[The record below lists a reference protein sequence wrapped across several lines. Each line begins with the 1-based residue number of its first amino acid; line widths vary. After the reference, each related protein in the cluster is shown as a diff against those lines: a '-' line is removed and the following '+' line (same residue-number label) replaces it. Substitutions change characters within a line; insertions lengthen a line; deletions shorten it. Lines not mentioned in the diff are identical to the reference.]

1 MKQETMRCNI
11 IAQRISLQEF
21 LIEKEADILKD
32 IEAWTSN
39 EEEIKKLDRATVEE
53 MFDTWLSEWQLV
65 QPSKFFQDHPTNDSE
80 LVCSIQTEKEF
91 LLTTLQFFG
100 LNEGYMEGKGHFPNW
115 GKEKNDKK
123 AQRKKQ
129 LQKNKQTSRPNKKI
143 LEMKKKK
150 GLDKKGDEDVKPT
163 HFDISLFQKSLKK
176 FTQCNGEE
184 RSKMRKIL
192 LKDINRTMKV
202 FLDDFN
208 EQSFK
213 KCVDVYELAT
223 RLMKE
228 GYELDP
234 VLMENM
240 GAILL
245 CFGEIE
251 HEQHYGERVP
261 PETEEDKRAR
271 QIIEIKLKERED
283 ARKEAE
289 ENGEAFDESELP
301 PIPTIEPRK
310 PVLMLLHLISITDM
324 KFCAQKMF
332 EFDKV
337 LQQMDVQKFDISEE
351 QAYMAMLTKKY
362 KKKFYDEDEVHKM
375 ADEPS
380 KIYSEN
386 NEI

>member
-1 MKQETMRCNI
+1 M
-11 IAQRISLQEF
+11 
-21 LIEKEADILKD
+21 
-32 IEAWTSN
+32 
-39 EEEIKKLDRATVEE
+39 
-53 MFDTWLSEWQLV
+53 V

-351 QAYMAMLTKKY
+351 
-362 KKKFYDEDEVHKM
+362 
-375 ADEPS
+375 
-380 KIYSEN
+380 
-386 NEI
+386 